1 MKKRKAGKKSI
12 GKIPK
17 KAKKIRK
24 KGESWKS
31 AMKRAAKK
39 V

>member
-1 MKKRKAGKKSI
+1 MKRKKSKAKI
-12 GKIPK
+12 GSIPK